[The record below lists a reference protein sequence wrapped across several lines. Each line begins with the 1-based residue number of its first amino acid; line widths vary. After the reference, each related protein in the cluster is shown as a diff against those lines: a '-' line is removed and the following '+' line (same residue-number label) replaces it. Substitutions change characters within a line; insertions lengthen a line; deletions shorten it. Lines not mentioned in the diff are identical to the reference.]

1 VKVGEGPPPGPPWD
15 LSIPEAPLA
24 FVDLE
29 MTGLDPTIDHVVEVC
44 VERWRGDKKEDAL
57 ESLVRPPSRAGGNAH
72 VHGIDEAAVAA
83 APTFD
88 QIADEILRI
97 LNGAIFVAHAAEYD
111 AMFLIAE
118 MNRVGRVL
126 TIEHF
131 IDTLILSRR
140 SFALTSHSLSSVS
153 AHLGITRVR
162 AHRAGDDVRALRG
175 VFDGCVKVLSPV
187 SARDLWEVRI
197 AERRARAAILSAC
210 EAAAEHK
217 APVDIVYRPTRK
229 GAQKITMVVTEV
241 QAVLDPPR
249 VLGYLLPGRGRRE
262 LRADRILRVEPTTEK
277 S

>member
-1 VKVGEGPPPGPPWD
+1 MKIGEGPPPGPPWD
-15 LSIPEAPLA
+15 LPVPEAPLA

-210 EAAAEHK
+210 EAAVERK
-217 APVDIVYRPTRK
+217 TPVDIVYRPTRK